1 LRYFLRTHIPDCA
14 RILLIESGPRQV
26 VERVIL
32 HMRLLFGQ
40 EVEIDLVTCY
50 AGEPAGFRGRIF
62 NVNDYGGAAGRDAL
76 WADLAQRKYSA
87 AGVVCAAVPIM
98 TKWKWWLAF
107 KVPAKIF
114 IINENAD
121 YFWLDRVHL
130 RQLRKFV
137 TQRLGISGSA
147 AVPSLV
153 RLAFFPVTLAY
164 LLLYAGTVHLRRRL
178 RQL

>member
-1 LRYFLRTHIPDCA
+1 MRHFLRNDIPDCS
-14 RILLIESGPRQV
+14 RILLIESGPREV
-26 VERVIL
+26 IERVIV
-32 HMRLLFGQ
+32 HARNQFGPD
-40 EVEIDLVTCY
+40 VEIDLVTCY
-50 AGEPAGFRGRIF
+50 AGEPAGFQGRIF
-62 NVNDYGGAAGRDAL
+62 NVNDHRGGEGRNAL
-76 WADLAQRKYSA
+76 WANLAQRKYCA

-107 KVPAKIF
+107 KVPAKIC

-137 TQRLGISGSA
+137 THRLGISGSA

-153 RLAFFPVTLAY
+153 RLVFFPVTLAY
-164 LLLYAGTVHLRRRL
+164 LLLYAGTVHLRRKL

>member
-1 LRYFLRTHIPDCA
+1 LRHFLDPDIPECS
-14 RILLIESGPRQV
+14 RILLIESGPREAI
-26 VERVIL
+26 ERVIRHL
-32 HMRLLFGQ
+32 RDLFGPD
-40 EVEIDLVTCY
+40 VEMDLVTCY
-50 AGEPAGFRGRIF
+50 AGEPAGFRGRVF
-62 NVNDYGGAAGRDAL
+62 NVNDYGGASGRNAL
-76 WADLAQRKYSA
+76 WLDLAQRKYSA

-98 TKWKWWLAF
+98 TKWKWWLAY
-107 KVPAKIF
+107 KAPAKIF

-121 YFWLDRVHL
+121 YFWLDRAHL

-137 TQRLGISGSA
+137 TKRLGITGAA

-153 RLAFFPVTLAY
+153 RLVFFPLTLAY

>member
-1 LRYFLRTHIPDCA
+1 LRHFLRNTIPDSP

-26 VERVIL
+26 IERVIL
-32 HMRLLFGQ
+32 HLRDLFGPD
-40 EVEIDLVTCY
+40 VEMDLVTCY
-50 AGEPAGFRGRIF
+50 AGEPAGFRGRIY
-62 NVNDYGGAAGRDAL
+62 NVNDYGGASGRNAL
-76 WADLAQRKYSA
+76 WLDLAERKYSA

-98 TKWKWWLAF
+98 TKWKWWLGY

-114 IINENAD
+114 IVNENAD
-121 YFWLDRVHL
+121 YFWVDRAHS

-137 TQRLGISGSA
+137 SRRLGLSGSA

-164 LLLYAGTVHLRRRL
+164 LLLYAGTVHLRRKL
-178 RQL
+178 RQI